1 MPETEYQQAFRVV
14 REALSGKC
22 RSDIGEVTL
31 ATQIV
36 DALVVAEFVAPSEG
50 WIGSLGAV
58 PPPEYNDGTADA

>member
-1 MPETEYQQAFRVV
+1 MAETEYQHAFRVI
-14 REALSGKC
+14 RETLRGRC

-36 DALVVAEFVAPSEG
+36 DALVMAEFVAPGEG

-58 PPPEYNDGTADA
+58 PPPEHIDGTDDA